1 MSKTIDTKRFRTT
14 LLEERE
20 RVERAI
26 ANLRDEH
33 PGTAADEVE
42 EIPGT
47 SDNHLAETATA
58 TLDREID
65 FTLEENSG
73 QVLVEIDA
81 ALKRIDDGTYGTCSN
96 CGKEIAQ
103 ERLEAYPWAALCI
116 DCARQAERR

>member
-1 MSKTIDTKRFRTT
+1 MSIDTEQFRTA

-26 ANLRDEH
+26 QNLREDH
-33 PGTAADEVE
+33 PGSPDDEIE
-42 EIPGT
+42 ELSVG

-73 QVLVEIDA
+73 QVLAEIDA
-81 ALKRIDDGTYGTCSN
+81 ALKRIDDGTYGACVE
-96 CGKEIAQ
+96 CGSEIAP
-103 ERLEAYPWAALCI
+103 ERLEAYPWASLCI
-116 DCARQAERR
+116 DHARAAEHR